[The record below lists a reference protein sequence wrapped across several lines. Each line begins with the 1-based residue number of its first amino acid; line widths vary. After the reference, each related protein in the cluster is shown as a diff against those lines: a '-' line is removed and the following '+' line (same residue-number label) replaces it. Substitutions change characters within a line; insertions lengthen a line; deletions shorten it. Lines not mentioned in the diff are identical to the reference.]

1 MKNIKNLRPNKNSV
15 YQQGLYTP
23 VNPKKYIGD
32 INNIIYRSS
41 WERRFC
47 QYCDMN
53 PNITKWSSEAVCVKY
68 WNPID
73 KKEHNYNI
81 DYYIQVKK
89 GDVLENWLI
98 EIKPENQYALDKRP
112 KEPTGN
118 LTEKKIRSYNEKLKV
133 WITNRAKFEA
143 AKRFAEDRGYKFGA
157 INEKF
162 IMR

>member
-15 YQQGLYTP
+15 YQQGLYVPT
-23 VNPKKYIGD
+23 NPKKYIGD

-47 QYCDMN
+47 Q
-53 PNITKWSSEAVCVKY
+53 
-68 WNPID
+68 
-73 KKEHNYNI
+73 NI

-98 EIKPENQYALDKRP
+98 EIKPEDQYALDKRP

-118 LTEKKIRSYNEKLKV
+118 LTEKKIRSYNEKLKI